1 MVLTGWA
8 SLLAVFAVEFLSLL
22 YLGTLG
28 DEAILAAVGLGS
40 MTLFTVTSVSIGVT
54 VGGAAMVSRALGAGD
69 AQGARRLG
77 GAALILMT
85 AATAM
90 AGMLYLVFIGPYAAV
105 VGLDPQV
112 RGHLLSFVFISTPF
126 MVAGGVGMML
136 SNLLRA
142 HGRGRQSMWVLLAGT
157 ATVALLDPL
166 VIFVFKG
173 GLQGV
178 AWAGAVGRL
187 ATMLLGGWL
196 VFGRHQL
203 VRWPSRAELRSA
215 LAAIGRI
222 AAPAALTGLATPAA
236 VIFAAS
242 TYAGFGSSVM
252 AGATVMDR
260 VLQLAYSMF
269 FVLPGAIGPIL
280 GQNLGAGNWDRIRET
295 ARLTARLALA
305 YGLGMAVLLALL
317 APFIADLF
325 KVTGP
330 GRDLVVFFC
339 RYASFIWVL
348 NSFFFVAVAV
358 FNNLGH
364 AGYSTAISW
373 LRATVGTLPL
383 VWLGARLGG
392 PEGVVLGQSASF
404 ALFSLVA
411 LALCRRVLRRPP
423 PRPAAAAA
431 GQAAGG

>member
-1 MVLTGWA
+1 M
-8 SLLAVFAVEFLSLL
+8 
-22 YLGTLG
+22 
-28 DEAILAAVGLGS
+28 
-40 MTLFTVTSVSIGVT
+40 
-54 VGGAAMVSRALGAGD
+54 
-69 AQGARRLG
+69 
-77 GAALILMT
+77 
-85 AATAM
+85 
-90 AGMLYLVFIGPYAAV
+90 
-105 VGLDPQV
+105 
-112 RGHLLSFVFISTPF
+112 
-126 MVAGGVGMML
+126 
-136 SNLLRA
+136 
-142 HGRGRQSMWVLLAGT
+142 
-157 ATVALLDPL
+157 
-166 VIFVFKG
+166 
-173 GLQGV
+173 
-178 AWAGAVGRL
+178 
-187 ATMLLGGWL
+187 
-196 VFGRHQL
+196 
-203 VRWPSRAELRSA
+203 
-215 LAAIGRI
+215 
-222 AAPAALTGLATPAA
+222 
-236 VIFAAS
+236 IFAAS

-305 YGLGMAVLLALL
+305 YGLGMALLLALL

-325 KVTGP
+325 KVTGA

-364 AGYSTAISW
+364 AGYSTVISW

-431 GQAAGG
+431 GQATGG